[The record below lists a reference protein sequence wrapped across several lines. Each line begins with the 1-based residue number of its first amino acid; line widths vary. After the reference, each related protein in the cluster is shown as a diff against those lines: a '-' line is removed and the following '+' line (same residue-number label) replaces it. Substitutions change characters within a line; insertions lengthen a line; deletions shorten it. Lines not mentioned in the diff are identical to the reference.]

1 MLCFVTFLNLAA
13 IRAAVLSIFVG
24 REHNEGNA
32 APTAD
37 RTVGAECRCGGHGM
51 GYGIGGVTVRAG
63 SAGEGMA
70 WRCRPVADSSNNSCA
85 EIGKRLIDARLRGRI
100 SGGFREKNDKMRCAE
115 RIFACGIG
123 ICGTLREEVERGE

>member
-24 REHNEGNA
+24 RGHNRKWGNA

-51 GYGIGGVTVRAG
+51 GYGIGGVMVRAG

-70 WRCRPVADSSNNSCA
+70 WRCRPVADSSVTTLVPKST
-85 EIGKRLIDARLRGRI
+85 RG
-100 SGGFREKNDKMRCAE
+100 
-115 RIFACGIG
+115 
-123 ICGTLREEVERGE
+123 